1 VEYELTIEKTWKN
14 TTTTWEYTIKT
25 LGTCTRNRKLTIKT
39 YGKRHNKLGITT
51 NIHEL
56 PQPSKQREIDY

>member
-1 VEYELTIEKTWKN
+1 MEKTQRQ
-14 TTTTWEYTIKT
+14 
-25 LGTCTRNRKLTIKT
+25 LGTIVSKDWEHAQEIEKLTIKT

-51 NIHEL
+51 SIHEL

>member
-1 VEYELTIEKTWKN
+1 MEKTQRQLGNIVSKD
-14 TTTTWEYTIKT
+14 WEHAQEIE
-25 LGTCTRNRKLTIKT
+25 KLTIKT

-51 NIHEL
+51 SIHEL